1 MFVVT
6 GNGVLLFD
14 TATGNLVDSKV
25 GMHKENIYCLAITD
39 DDSVMATGG

>member
-14 TATGNLVDSKV
+14 AASGNLLDSKV
-25 GMHKENIYCLAITD
+25 GMHKENIYCLAVSAD
-39 DDSVMATGG
+39 DAVMATGG